1 MTTFIAYVVVF
12 LLAATPF
19 FEMIA
24 VIPLGVAAG
33 LHVVPVTILAFAGN
47 VVTVLLVILLIN
59 QIQAWLKRRREAKG
73 KDGDSKREGRAKKV
87 WKRFGLPGLAIAGP
101 FFIGSH
107 LAALM
112 GMSFGGTKKR
122 MAVWMVGSLT
132 IWCLVTAVASHIGI
146 DLFFTHTDREG
157 FLVDYLDQ

>member
-1 MTTFIAYVVVF
+1 MTSFIAYVVVF

-33 LHVVPVTILAFAGN
+33 LNVVPVTILALLGN

-59 QIQAWLKRRREAKG
+59 QIQAWLTRRREAKG
-73 KDGDSKREGRAKKV
+73 KEPSLKRQNRAKRV
-87 WKRFGLPGLAIAGP
+87 WKRFGLPGLAVIGP
-101 FFIGSH
+101 LFIGSH

-112 GMSFGGTKKR
+112 GMSFGGTKKQ
-122 MAVWMVGSLT
+122 MTKWMLGSLT
-132 IWCLVTAVASHIGI
+132 LWCVVTAVASYIGI
-146 DLFFTHTDREG
+146 DLLFTYTDREG
-157 FLVDYLDQ
+157 FLVDLLEG

>member
-33 LHVVPVTILAFAGN
+33 LHIVPVTVLALLGN

-59 QIQAWLKRRREAKG
+59 HIQAWQKRRREAKG
-73 KDGDSKREGRAKKV
+73 KNKESKREGRAKKV
-87 WKRFGLPGLAIAGP
+87 WNRFGLPGLAVAGP

-122 MAVWMVGSLT
+122 MATWMVGSLT
-132 IWCLVTAVASHIGI
+132 VWCLITAVASYIGI
-146 DLFFTHTDREG
+146 DLLFTHTDREG
-157 FLVDYLDQ
+157 FLVDYLNQ